1 MQGPSHFGNY
11 ITTIPKLGTQ
21 LQITSSYPTW
31 FTSRPFNMSMKTRSF
46 KQNTM
51 SVYGGA
57 GGRGVRISSSQMS
70 CGTPSLNLADGL
82 DLHVGANEKATMQN
96 LNDRLASYLDKVHK
110 LEKENEHLEN
120 LIREWY
126 QSRNVVSRDYS
137 GYFATIEDLKEKIC
151 IASMLNAK
159 TILDTDNAKL
169 AADDFKVKY
178 ESELAMRLA
187 VEADIAGLR
196 KLMHDLNLLR
206 LDLENQ
212 YETLKE
218 DVIILKKNHEED
230 VALLRTQ
237 MGGQVNVS
245 VDASPSRDLNEAM
258 AEIRQHYE
266 GVIAKNSKELEL
278 WYQNKVRSEQE
289 VQTQTEVLVTTRR
302 EITELRNTLQRLE
315 IELQG
320 HLTMKTSL
328 ERTLAETQGHYAMKL
343 TNLQNMVKSLE
354 EQLSQIHSSI
364 TDNKHKYDMLL
375 DLKTKLEMEIAEYR
389 RLLDG
394 EDDRYSFKKC
404 LENLSC
410 LFFLFFSL
418 VVKKVITVVEK
429 IVDGRMVQT
438 NETVDNLGQFKDE

>member
-1 MQGPSHFGNY
+1 LRHK
-11 ITTIPKLGTQ
+11 TGTQ
-21 LQITSSYPTW
+21 SCSSLRRTE
-31 FTSRPFNMSMKTRSF
+31 PFNMSMKTRSF

-218 DVIILKKNHEED
+218 DVIILKKNHEE
-230 VALLRTQ
+230 ASLLR
-237 MGGQVNVS
+237 GQPYEITSVNVS

-278 WYQNKVRSEQE
+278 WYQNKIAEVEQE

-394 EDDRYSFKKC
+394 EDDSFKKC

>member
-11 ITTIPKLGTQ
+11 ITTMPKLGTQ
-21 LQITSSYPTW
+21 LQINSSYPTW
-31 FTSRPFNMSMKTRSF
+31 FTSRPFNMSMRTRSF

-96 LNDRLASYLDKVHK
+96 LNDRLASYLDKVRK

-159 TILDTDNAKL
+159 TILDIDNAKL

-196 KLMHDLNLLR
+196 KLTDDLNLLR

-218 DVIILKKNHEED
+218 DVISLKKNHEED
-230 VALLRTQ
+230 VVLLRTQ

-245 VDASPSRDLNEAM
+245 VDASPSRDLNEAI

-278 WYQNKVRSEQE
+278 WYQNKIAEVEQE

-328 ERTLAETQGHYAMKL
+328 EGTLAETQGRYAMKL

-354 EQLSQIHSSI
+354 DQLSQIHSSI

-375 DLKTKLEMEIAEYR
+375 DLKTRLEMEIAEYR

-394 EDDRYSFKKC
+394 EDDSTYCSSKK
-404 LENLSC
+404 
-410 LFFLFFSL
+410 

-429 IVDGRMVQT
+429 IVDGRVVQT
-438 NETVDNLGQFKDE
+438 NETVDNLGQLRDE